1 MYCAREFPAG
11 SIASGRPGAPR
22 FPTPPA
28 RRKGRRGREKEA
40 QEGEGEKEQLC
51 WSRKP
56 GRKAKAARTS
66 CRMPLAGAIFRRFSF
81 IRVIRGRIGPSGLG
95 PANPFRIMTH
105 PLRILVVEDEKAL
118 AHIIAMMLG
127 GPASKVTTARNGWEA
142 LIKIGLAARPFDVV
156 ITDHR
161 MPRVTGLELV
171 RHLRTKNFGGKILVL
186 SAHLA
191 DEEIRAYEELNVDMM
206 MTKPFDFDEL
216 QQAMAVLDK
225 KASVLAEA

>member
-1 MYCAREFPAG
+1 MP
-11 SIASGRPGAPR
+11 SAPLR
-22 FPTPPA
+22 VPTDLPA
-28 RRKGRRGREKEA
+28 RVLLI
-40 QEGEGEKEQLC
+40 LC
-51 WSRKP
+51 
-56 GRKAKAARTS
+56 
-66 CRMPLAGAIFRRFSF
+66 
-81 IRVIRGRIGPSGLG
+81 
-95 PANPFRIMTH
+95 IMSH
-105 PLRILVVEDEKAL
+105 PLKILVVEDEKAL
-118 AHIIAMMLG
+118 AHMIAMILG
-127 GPASKVTTARNGWEA
+127 GPAAKVTMARNGWEA

-171 RHLRTKNFGGKILVL
+171 RRLRTQNFGGKILVL